1 MIPETRFEQA
11 HGVTAGKLSYAL
23 ELMDKGDVVAAR
35 DVILEVQKTNEEQ
48 ARVIDTR
55 LYGAVRNLCESR
67 RMDSRRFFALQQVLG
82 LREIVRSLLVSPAGV
97 DLISMHVPVENDFFV
112 SMLSRIPQS
121 AAVAPIAND
130 NERAATL
137 TYQNG
142 NARLW
147 TMFCE
152 QQQGLEHGEGKA

>member
-35 DVILEVQKTNEEQ
+35 DVILEVQKTNEDQ

-55 LYGAVRNLCESR
+55 LYGAVRNLCEAR
-67 RMDSRRFFALQQVLG
+67 RMDSRRFFALQQ
-82 LREIVRSLLVSPAGV
+82 V